1 MRRRVLWLIP
11 VLLLLLSPLPVRG
24 ESVGEGSL
32 AETEEAVKE
41 GMLSLLPDLAKEQL
55 PDPTDGEAVSEALGF
70 RALLSLVLRALSETG
85 REAGGTLSLLFGV
98 TLFFVL
104 VSLFVKGTAVKT
116 AVESAAALSYYLLL
130 FTATDRALGFFGE
143 LASLTLGL
151 SPLYV
156 SLFAAGGGTASAA
169 AAGGGFAAFLSLL
182 ELFSTSLLPPLLRM
196 LLALALLSALGN
208 ATLVRELSSRLSG
221 LATLFF
227 SILSVLLL
235 ASLAFQSVLA
245 SSTDSVALRTVK
257 YTASSAIPHV
267 GGTLS
272 GALGALGASLSL
284 LRGALGGSAVVA
296 LLALLLPPLVELL
309 LLRLSLSL
317 SASVCTFTEA
327 SILSEVIARFR
338 RVLDLLLAAL
348 LLASLLFLLLLGI
361 FSAVSP
367 TGG

>member
-1 MRRRVLWLIP
+1 MRRRLLCLLP
-11 VLLLLLSPLPVRG
+11 LLLLLCTPLSASG
-24 ESVGEGSL
+24 ESIQGDSL
-32 AETEEAVKE
+32 AETENAVRE

-55 PDPTDGEAVSEALGF
+55 PDPTDGDAVSDALGF
-70 RALLSLVLRALSETG
+70 RALLSLLLRALSDTG
-85 REAGGTLSLLFGV
+85 REAGTTLSLLFAT
-98 TLFFVL
+98 TLFFLL
-104 VSLFVKGTAVKT
+104 VFLFVKGSAVKT

-130 FTATDRALGFFGE
+130 FAATDRALAFFGE
-143 LASLTLGL
+143 LAALSTGL
-151 SPLYV
+151 SSLYV

-196 LLALALLSALGN
+196 LLSLALLSSLGN
-208 ATLVRELSSRLSG
+208 AALVRELSGRLSG

-227 SILSVLLL
+227 SVLSVLLL
-235 ASLAFQSVLA
+235 ASLAFQSILA
-245 SSTDSVALRTVK
+245 ASADSVALRTVK

-267 GGTLS
+267 GSTLS

-284 LRGALGGSAVVA
+284 LRGALGGGAVIA
-296 LLALLLPPLVELL
+296 LLALLLPPLIELL
-309 LLRLSLSL
+309 LLRISLSL
-317 SASVCTFTEA
+317 SASVCAFTEA

-361 FSAVSP
+361 FSAFSP